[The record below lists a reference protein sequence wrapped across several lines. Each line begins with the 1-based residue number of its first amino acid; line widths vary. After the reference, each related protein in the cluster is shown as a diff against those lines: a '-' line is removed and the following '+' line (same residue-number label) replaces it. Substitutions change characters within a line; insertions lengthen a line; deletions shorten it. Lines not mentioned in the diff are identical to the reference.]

1 MSATPRRRGRRPKR
15 DPAEP
20 AGERPNVPDPPSG
33 TRLQQWLDANGFTS
47 AQLEAATGIGRQGM
61 TKIRGAVGDVRRTT
75 MIRILD
81 GACILA
87 NRKVRMDEIFDI
99 DPTNWTEPKNWT
111 EPGNWND

>member
-1 MSATPRRRGRRPKR
+1 MQLIRAGRLNCVSAPRRRGRRPKR
-15 DPAEP
+15 DR
-20 AGERPNVPDPPSG
+20 AGQRADVPDPPSG
-33 TRLQQWLDANGFTS
+33 TRLQQWLDAHGFTS

-99 DPTNWTEPKNWT
+99 DPRNWT
-111 EPGNWND
+111 G